1 MTRVVVSLVDHRAAK
16 ALALRRRIT
25 RIVDDLCADRISEEE
40 YAARCEA
47 VWDEAERRHLTA
59 ALQDN
64 WTDVSQ

>member
-1 MTRVVVSLVDHRAAK
+1 MSAVVSIAEYARVE

-25 RIVDDLCADRISEEE
+25 RIVDDLGEGRISEDE

-47 VWDEAERRHLTA
+47 VWDEAERRHLTS

-64 WTDVSQ
+64 WQDVST